1 MADFYFGSLCE
12 LLFTCAIFMLIVAAV
27 SRNIR

>member
-1 MADFYFGSLCE
+1 MADFYLGGFWE
-12 LLFTCAIFMLIVAAV
+12 LLFVCVIFMFIVAAV